1 MQNML
6 HDTVRF
12 SLFSYLRT
20 GNPIIDGVISAAL
33 LGIMTYILN
42 NLDFFKFKPYDICD
56 TIVSLFRKK
65 YSIRFEGKYSYI
77 INRFDVNPTI
87 SGSFSDSFKA
97 IFERIMSTVSTN
109 LTVYEVKECT
119 MSKQYN
125 EIKGKEIFVIC
136 QRGRFLVDR
145 DLAIYAVACNY
156 RDDNSDKKGTME
168 ASISTE
174 TIIITLYS
182 YKTNIHGIREFID
195 RCKQEYLDNIEKERN
210 KKQFIYT
217 LFSNKFNKSRLECW
231 REYSFESSRTFD
243 NMFFEG
249 KEKVLDKINFFLENK
264 DWYYTNGIPYTLG
277 IGLHGPPGTG
287 KTSFF
292 KCLANMTG
300 RHLVVLSLKMIKTR
314 QQLDEFFFEN
324 QYDESNV
331 KGSIGF
337 DKKIIVIEDI
347 DCMGEIVLDRE
358 AKYRKEVQKQ
368 RKEEQKQMNAIKNV
382 IMENKPDSN
391 ENTTKTFECSPD
403 GSLFEIRDEHEPP
416 KSSLN
421 KLFNMFDK
429 SNNKSDVDDE
439 EITLDDILN
448 LWDGLKET
456 PGRILG
462 ISSNHYDKLDP
473 ALVRPGRIDITMKL
487 DNVCRVTIGKMFQ
500 HYYGCT
506 ANPMFLER
514 IPDKKYSPAEITN
527 IFVEFREDS
536 AGFLNRLRE

>member
-20 GNPIIDGVISAAL
+20 GNPIIDGVISAVL
-33 LGIMTYILN
+33 LGLMTYILN
-42 NLDFFKFKPYDICD
+42 NLNSFQFKSYDICD
-56 TIVSLFRKK
+56 TIMSLFRKK

-77 INRFDVNPTI
+77 INRFDVNSTI
-87 SGSFSDSFKA
+87 SGNFSDSFKA
-97 IFERIMSTVSTN
+97 IFERIMSSVSTN

-125 EIKGKEIFVIC
+125 EIKGKEMFVIC

-145 DLAIYAVACNY
+145 DLAIYAFAYNY
-156 RDDNSDKKGTME
+156 REDNSDKKGTME

-195 RCKQEYLDNIEKERN
+195 RIKQEYLDNIEKERN

-249 KEKVLDKINFFLENK
+249 KDKVIDKIRFFLENK
-264 DWYYTNGIPYTLG
+264 DWYYANGIPYTLG

-358 AKYRKEVQKQ
+358 AKQ
-368 RKEEQKQMNAIKNV
+368 RKEEQKQMKAIKNA
-382 IMENKPDSN
+382 ILENTPDST
-391 ENTTKTFECSPD
+391 EKTTKTYECSPD
-403 GSLFEIRDEHEPP
+403 GGVFEIPNEQETS
-416 KSSLN
+416 KSPLN
-421 KLFNMFDK
+421 KLLNMFDK
-429 SNNKSDVDDE
+429 GNSKSDVDDE

-506 ANPMFLER
+506 ANPMVLER

-536 AGFLNRLRE
+536 AGFLNRLREPTVPL